1 MARFSWWF
9 RAARHRCICTWKVS
23 HSRCSGTASSAI
35 LERRPAPLY
44 TKAPFSRSDIRLGR
58 TVCAASASTLHARP
72 CARRDRRSSLRLRRS
87 TPSRAPAA
95 TGAIQRTLHS
105 PLASRNADNKKEREK
120 SGYEVGSAVQVSEFC
135 CRRVLPLWAA
145 PSLRECRC
153 GGSRRWPSRPL
164 PRARSAPPQLGG
176 AVGFGSSCGARAGGK
191 GARVTSSLRPRWAP
205 ARPRGS
211 LTA

>member
-1 MARFSWWF
+1 MARFSWWL
-9 RAARHRCICTWKVS
+9 RAARHRCICTWNVS

-72 CARRDRRSSLRLRRS
+72 CARRDRRSLV
-87 TPSRAPAA
+87 PAA
-95 TGAIQRTLHS
+95 LHAVPRAEPRPSGDRGNPADATRRQRGS
-105 PLASRNADNKKEREK
+105 CRSDREK
-120 SGYEVGSAVQVSEFC
+120 SGYEVVSAVQVSEVR
-135 CRRVLPLWAA
+135 CRRVLGGRA